1 MLIFI
6 FKAFAQAKSVNLW
19 PATKS
24 LVIPSLPIEW
34 EGFVKWFENDS
45 MCKSIRFW
53 EETSLGFI
61 FYF

>member
-24 LVIPSLPIEW
+24 LVIPSLPIE
-34 EGFVKWFENDS
+34 
-45 MCKSIRFW
+45 
-53 EETSLGFI
+53 
-61 FYF
+61 